1 MQQKEITTEFYY
13 ELKSVSQDKSLEIVA
28 NIEETDKGYTWS
40 IYENSNLESELT
52 NPARVSFRIFPTE
65 QDAYANLMAKE
76 ITKYLEIYE
85 TIENEYASWDF

>member
-13 ELKSVSQDKSLEIVA
+13 ELKSESQGKSLEIVA

-65 QDAYANLMAKE
+65 QHAYANLE
-76 ITKYLEIYE
+76 ISIAQYLEIYE